1 MAQSNVAERYLLSA
15 ANQERASRGIAPLI
29 WNSALAN
36 AAADH
41 ARLMAARG
49 RISHQF
55 EQEMELSERGALA
68 GTTFSLIAENVA
80 EAPLATEIHEAW
92 MQSEGHRENLLDR
105 EVDSVGISVLVR
117 HGQMYA
123 VEDFARVTPTLAAE
137 EQEARVA
144 RLLEPS
150 GLTIRSGSLETR
162 RTCALDTGYSGSK
175 RPEFV
180 MRYNASTLERL
191 PDELV
196 KLLNDRRYR
205 VAEVGACEDRDS
217 YPFSGYRIAVLLY
230 R

>member
-1 MAQSNVAERYLLSA
+1 MPSFLAAVLLVSWLSGSCCLMAQSNVAERYLLSA
-15 ANQERASRGIAPLI
+15 ANQERSRRGIAPLA
-29 WNSALAN
+29 WNSSLAS
-36 AAADH
+36 AAAEH
-41 ARLMAARG
+41 ARLMASRG

-92 MQSEGHRENLLDR
+92 MHSAGHRENLLDR
-105 EVDSVGISVLVR
+105 EVDSVGISVVVR

-144 RLLEPS
+144 QLLEPS
-150 GLTIRSGSLETR
+150 GLGVRTGLAEAR
-162 RTCALDTGYSGSK
+162 RTCAMDTGFSGAR

-180 MRYNASTLERL
+180 MRYNASTLGTS
-191 PDELV
+191 
-196 KLLNDRRYR
+196 
-205 VAEVGACEDRDS
+205 AG
-217 YPFSGYRIAVLLY
+217 
-230 R
+230 